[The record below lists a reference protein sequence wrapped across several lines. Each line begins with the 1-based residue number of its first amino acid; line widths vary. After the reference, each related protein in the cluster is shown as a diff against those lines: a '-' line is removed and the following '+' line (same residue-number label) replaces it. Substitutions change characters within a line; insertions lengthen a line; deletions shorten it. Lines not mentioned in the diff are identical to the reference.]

1 MVWFGLILFIAVVV
15 ALLRGGRLSNLAD
28 IELRFWW
35 LLPLGFLMQ
44 AGTGFL
50 PESERSLTVA
60 TSLVL
65 ASFIP
70 LSVVVAANRSRAGL
84 WLSGL
89 GIAMNAAVIAFN
101 FGMPVMS
108 EAAQIAGGTEG
119 VVLIDD
125 LRYVVLNGSTRLA
138 FLADVIPVR
147 LFGLGQV
154 VSMGDVLLAVG
165 LGRFLES
172 ELRRPIR
179 WFKHGASSQSGSAVE
194 R

>member
-60 TSLVL
+60 TWLVL

-125 LRYVVLNGSTRLA
+125 LRYVVLNGSKIGRA
-138 FLADVIPVR
+138 SVR
-147 LFGLGQV
+147 
-154 VSMGDVLLAVG
+154 
-165 LGRFLES
+165 
-172 ELRRPIR
+172 
-179 WFKHGASSQSGSAVE
+179 E
-194 R
+194 RV